1 MNNILITQV
10 VSFSKK
16 KGFSLTLSKDWYEYA
31 KKININLIPYDYIFS
46 KNRLDQLNFK
56 GVIFSGGNDL
66 YKLNKKKENAM
77 RDRNEIRLLK
87 YVIARKKPILG
98 VCRGFQLI
106 SNYFNTPLIRKP
118 NHVRVNHT
126 LYLKNSKFIK
136 AKALRVNSYH
146 NYCIENLSKK
156 FNVVS
161 RHLDNT
167 IEIAENIKK
176 NILCL
181 MFHPERKNFS
191 QISINK
197 YIKFFFKIK

>member
-1 MNNILITQV
+1 
-10 VSFSKK
+10 
-16 KGFSLTLSKDWYEYA
+16 
-31 KKININLIPYDYIFS
+31 
-46 KNRLDQLNFK
+46 
-56 GVIFSGGNDL
+56 
-66 YKLNKKKENAM
+66 M

-87 YVIARKKPILG
+87 YFIEKKKPILG

-106 SNYFNTPLIRKP
+106 SNYFNSSLIRKP
-118 NHVRVNHT
+118 KHVRVGHT

-136 AKALRVNSYH
+136 VNKLSVNSYH

-176 NILCL
+176 NILCI

-191 QISINK
+191 QILINK